1 MDAPTQREER
11 GIHNPAIIDL
21 ITTDAA
27 TDEVVLVMLQRRDW
41 VEGPPQ
47 IAELQEKFNSYFDY
61 VTMGHLVNEY
71 PKYAE
76 TRVRIQLEY
85 RSEPPAHVVETLEE
99 AERIGRRFRIAIGV
113 APMPDGRVAPWE
125 K

>member
-11 GIHNPAIIDL
+11 GLHNPAIIDL
-21 ITTDAA
+21 ITTDPA
-27 TDEVVLVMLQRRDW
+27 TEEVVLVMLQRRDW
-41 VEGPPQ
+41 VEGAAQ
-47 IAELQEKFNSYFDY
+47 VAELQEKFNSYFDY
-61 VTMGHLVNEY
+61 VTMGHLVKEY

-85 RSEPPAHVVETLEE
+85 RTEPPAILVETLEQ
-99 AERIGRRFRIAIGV
+99 AERIGRKFRIGVSV
-113 APMPDGRVAPWE
+113 APIADGRVAPWE